1 MEHEQDREALL
12 RRYIELKEKAKQ
24 LEAEIESLKSNLF
37 YVISQMQDETGEKQ
51 LDFEDY
57 VFSISYRKSYDY
69 PPHIKKM
76 EDELKSLKKEA
87 EASGEA
93 VMKSESGYVILKK
106 RAGNQDLA

>member
-37 YVISQMQDETGEKQ
+37 FTISQIQDEIRETEVV
-51 LDFEDY
+51 FEDY
-57 VFSISYRKSYDY
+57 VFTISYRKSYDY

-93 VMKSESGYVILKK
+93 VLKSDSGYVMLKK
-106 RAGNQDLA
+106 RKN

>member
-12 RRYIELKEKAKQ
+12 RRYIELKERAKQ

-37 YVISQMQDETGEKQ
+37 FTISQIQDETGETEVV
-51 LDFEDY
+51 FEDY
-57 VFSISYRKSYDY
+57 VFTISYRKSYDY

-76 EDELKSLKKEA
+76 EEKLKSLKKEA

-93 VMKSESGYVILKK
+93 ILKSDSGYVVLKK
-106 RAGNQDLA
+106 VAGNRDLA

>member
-37 YVISQMQDETGEKQ
+37 FTVSQIQDETRESQ
-51 LDFEDY
+51 VVFEDY
-57 VFSISYRKSYDY
+57 VFTINYRKTYDY

-76 EDELKSLKKEA
+76 EEKLKSLKKEA

-93 VMKSESGYVILKK
+93 VLKSDSGYVILKK
-106 RAGNQDLA
+106 RAGNRNSA

>member
-37 YVISQMQDETGEKQ
+37 FTVSQIQDETGETEVV
-51 LDFEDY
+51 FEDY
-57 VFSISYRKSYDY
+57 VFTISYRKSYDY
-69 PPHIKKM
+69 PPYIKKM

-87 EASGEA
+87 EVSGEA
-93 VMKSESGYVILKK
+93 VMKSDNGFVILKK
-106 RAGNQDLA
+106 RASNRDSA

>member
-37 YVISQMQDETGEKQ
+37 FTISQIQDEIRETEVV
-51 LDFEDY
+51 FEDY
-57 VFSISYRKSYDY
+57 VFTISYRKSYDY

-76 EDELKSLKKEA
+76 EEKLKSLKKEA

-93 VMKSESGYVILKK
+93 ILKSDSGYVVLKK
-106 RAGNQDLA
+106 VAGNRDLA

>member
-12 RRYIELKEKAKQ
+12 RRYIELKERAKQ

-37 YVISQMQDETGEKQ
+37 FTISQIQDEIRETEVV
-51 LDFEDY
+51 FEDY
-57 VFSISYRKSYDY
+57 VFTISYRKSYDY

-76 EDELKSLKKEA
+76 EEKLKSLKKEA

-93 VMKSESGYVILKK
+93 ILKSDSGYVVLKK
-106 RAGNQDLA
+106 VAGNRDLA

>member
-12 RRYIELKEKAKQ
+12 RRYIELKERAKQ

-37 YVISQMQDETGEKQ
+37 FTISQIQDEIRETEVV
-51 LDFEDY
+51 FEDY
-57 VFSISYRKSYDY
+57 VFTIGYRKSYDY

-93 VMKSESGYVILKK
+93 VLKSDSGYVMLKK
-106 RAGNQDLA
+106 RKN

>member
-37 YVISQMQDETGEKQ
+37 DVISDMQDEAGKKQ
-51 LDFEDY
+51 LLFEDY
-57 VFSISYRKSYDY
+57 VFTINYRKTYDY

-76 EDELKSLKKEA
+76 EEKLKSLKKEA

-93 VMKSESGYVILKK
+93 ILKSDSGYVVLKK
-106 RAGNQDLA
+106 VAGNRDLA

>member
-37 YVISQMQDETGEKQ
+37 FTISNLQDETGEAEVV
-51 LDFEDY
+51 FEDY
-57 VFSISYRKSYDY
+57 VFTISYRKSYDY

-76 EDELKSLKKEA
+76 EDDLKSLKKEA
-87 EASGEA
+87 EVSGEA
-93 VMKSESGYVILKK
+93 VMKSDNGYVILKK
-106 RAGNQDLA
+106 IAGNRGLA

>member
-37 YVISQMQDETGEKQ
+37 FTISQIQDEIRETEVV
-51 LDFEDY
+51 FEDY
-57 VFSISYRKSYDY
+57 VFTISYRKSYDY

-93 VMKSESGYVILKK
+93 ILKSESGYVMLKK
-106 RAGNQDLA
+106 RKN

>member
-37 YVISQMQDETGEKQ
+37 FTISQIQDEIRETEVV
-51 LDFEDY
+51 FEDY
-57 VFSISYRKSYDY
+57 VFTISYRKSYDY

-76 EDELKSLKKEA
+76 EEKLKSLKKEA

-93 VMKSESGYVILKK
+93 ILKSESGYVMLKK
-106 RAGNQDLA
+106 RKN